1 MKKKMIA
8 MILAGGQGSR
18 LKKLTKDVAKPAVP
32 FGGKYRI
39 IDFPLSN
46 CVNSGIDTVGVLVQY
61 KPFLLN
67 RHIGVGSPWDLDIEG
82 AGVSILP
89 PYSTESENRW
99 YKGTADAIF
108 QNENYIDM
116 YDPEYVLILS
126 GDHIYKMDYDKMLDF
141 HISKGAGA
149 TVAVIDVPIDEASR
163 FGIMNTTEAGE
174 IYEFEEKPKVPKSTL
189 ASMGIY
195 IFSWP
200 LLKKALREDQ
210 LDKKSDKDFGKNI
223 IPKLLSEGQKLMA
236 YPFAGY
242 WKDVGTIESLWASNM
257 DLLDASHPINLF
269 DRNWRIYSQAT
280 NKPGHLLEEDA
291 VITNSIISEG
301 CIIKG
306 EVINSVLSAEVVVEE
321 GAKVHNSVVLAGAV
335 IKKDSYINRIIL
347 GEKAI
352 TEEGKKYGRKDEI
365 LFVNLLTKD
374 EK

>member
-1 MKKKMIA
+1 MMKKKMIA

-46 CVNSGIDTVGVLVQY
+46 CVNSGIDAVGVLVQY
-61 KPFLLN
+61 KPFLLSK
-67 RHIGVGSPWDLDIEG
+67 HIGIGSSWDLDIEG

-89 PYSTESENRW
+89 PYSTESENCW

-141 HISKGAGA
+141 HIAKGAAA
-149 TVAVIDVPIDEASR
+149 TVAVIDVPLDEASR
-163 FGIMNTTEAGE
+163 FGIMNTTESGE
-174 IYEFEEKPKVPKSTL
+174 IYEFDEKPKQPKSTL

-195 IFSWP
+195 IFSWSV
-200 LLKKALREDQ
+200 LKKALREDQ
-210 LDKKSDKDFGKNI
+210 LDINSEKDFGKNI
-223 IPKLLSEGQKLMA
+223 IPNLLEQRQKLMA
-236 YPFAGY
+236 YPFSGY

-257 DLLDASHPINLF
+257 DLLDSSNPIDLF
-269 DRNWRIYSQAT
+269 NKNWRIYSQAT
-280 NKPGHLLEEDA
+280 NKPGHILEETA
-291 VITNSIISEG
+291 NIKNSIISEG

-306 EVINSVLSAEVVVEE
+306 EVINSVLSAGVVVEE
-321 GAKVHNSVVLAGAV
+321 GAKVHNSVVLAGAI
-335 IKKDSYINRIIL
+335 IKKESFIDRIIL
-347 GEKAI
+347 GEKAVV
-352 TEEGKKYGRKDEI
+352 EENQKFGKSDEI
-365 LFVNLLTKD
+365 LFITGEDK
-374 EK
+374 

>member
-257 DLLDASHPINLF
+257 DLLDASHPIDLF

-365 LFVNLLTKD
+365 LFVTGGD
-374 EK
+374 E

>member
-61 KPFLLN
+61 KPFLLS
-67 RHIGVGSPWDLDIEG
+67 RHIGIGSSWDLDIEG

-89 PYSTESENRW
+89 PYSTENGNCW
-99 YKGTADAIF
+99 YKGTADAIY

-116 YDPEYVLILS
+116 YNPEYVLILS

-141 HISKGAGA
+141 HIAQKAAA
-149 TVAVIDVPIDEASR
+149 TVAVIDVPLDEASR
-163 FGIMNTTEAGE
+163 FGIMNTDENGA
-174 IYEFEEKPKVPKSTL
+174 IYEFDEKPLKPKSTL

-195 IFSWP
+195 IFNWSV
-200 LLKKALREDQ
+200 LKKALREDQ
-210 LDKKSDKDFGKNI
+210 SDTTSEKDFGKNI
-223 IPKLLSEGQKLMA
+223 IPNLLEQREKLMA
-236 YPFAGY
+236 YPFSGY

-257 DLLDASHPINLF
+257 DLLDSSNPIDLF
-269 DRNWRIYSQAT
+269 DKKWRIYSQAT
-280 NKPGHLLEEDA
+280 NKPGHLLEETA
-291 VITNSIISEG
+291 SIKNSIISEG

-306 EVINSVLSAEVVVEE
+306 EVINSVISAEVVIEE
-321 GAKVHNSVVLAGAV
+321 GARVYNSVVLAGAV
-335 IKKDSYINRIIL
+335 IKKDSYIDRIIL
-347 GEKAI
+347 GENVI
-352 TEEGKKYGRKDEI
+352 VEEGQQFGKKDEI
-365 LFVNLLTKD
+365 LFITGE

>member
-61 KPFLLN
+61 KPFLLS
-67 RHIGVGSPWDLDIEG
+67 RHIGVGSSWDLDIEG

-89 PYSTESENRW
+89 PYSTENGNCW
-99 YKGTADAIF
+99 YKGTADAIY

-116 YDPEYVLILS
+116 YNPEYVLILS

-141 HISKGAGA
+141 HIQKKAAA
-149 TVAVIDVPIDEASR
+149 TVAVIDVSLDEASR
-163 FGIMNTTEAGE
+163 FGIMNTDENGA
-174 IYEFEEKPKVPKSTL
+174 IYEFEEKPLKPKSTL

-195 IFSWP
+195 IFNWSV
-200 LLKKALREDQ
+200 LKKALREDQ
-210 LDKKSDKDFGKNI
+210 SDITSEKDFGKNI
-223 IPKLLSEGQKLMA
+223 IPNLLEQREKLMA
-236 YPFAGY
+236 YPFSGY

-257 DLLDASHPINLF
+257 DLLDSSNPIDLL
-269 DRNWRIYSQAT
+269 DKKWRIYSQAT
-280 NKPGHLLEEDA
+280 NKPGHLLEETA
-291 VITNSIISEG
+291 SIKNSIISEG

-306 EVINSVLSAEVVVEE
+306 EVVNSVISAEVVIEE
-321 GAKVHNSVVLAGAV
+321 GARVHNSVVLAGAV
-335 IKKDSYINRIIL
+335 IKKDSYIDRIIL
-347 GEKAI
+347 GEKAVV
-352 TEEGKKYGRKDEI
+352 EEGQQFGKKDEI
-365 LFVNLLTKD
+365 LFVTGEDK
-374 EK
+374 